1 MELRNWFFNTEVR
14 SSKRFRIFC
23 LSVISLE
30 RSLRRKRAISAER
43 ANLLFG
49 NLKRRETGNRL
60 ASRHLHKN
68 SKSSRTLT
76 SFTVVVF
83 RRGFRISNLFN
94 YKDRFPITCKSMV
107 VYYICC
113 RKCGPSQAYIGK
125 TINSVYERFYASG
138 TGHVNPT
145 NIGSSLL
152 NHINES
158 GDPDCSFHFE
168 DIKILESVRYDQEI
182 RFILLKYDKQNLDT
196 CERSI
201 QLEIV

>member
-1 MELRNWFFNTEVR
+1 MQKLKWMFYQL
-14 SSKRFRIFC
+14 SS
-23 LSVISLE
+23 
-30 RSLRRKRAISAER
+30 
-43 ANLLFG
+43 
-49 NLKRRETGNRL
+49 
-60 ASRHLHKN
+60 
-68 SKSSRTLT
+68 
-76 SFTVVVF
+76 
-83 RRGFRISNLFN
+83 RRGFRILSLFN
-94 YKDRFPITCKSMV
+94 YKDRFPIACKSMV
-107 VYYICC
+107 VYNICC

-138 TGHVNPT
+138 TRHLNPT

-168 DIKILESVRYDQEI
+168 VIKILESGTYDQEI
-182 RFILLKYDKQNLDT
+182 RFIESILLKYDNQDLNT

>member
-1 MELRNWFFNTEVR
+1 MEHRFYPTIKLR
-14 SSKRFRIFC
+14 
-23 LSVISLE
+23 
-30 RSLRRKRAISAER
+30 
-43 ANLLFG
+43 
-49 NLKRRETGNRL
+49 
-60 ASRHLHKN
+60 
-68 SKSSRTLT
+68 
-76 SFTVVVF
+76 VVF

-182 RFILLKYDKQNLDT
+182 RFIESILLKYDKQNLNT